1 MMGQGS
7 FLMRI
12 FSDRQVTPRRGVC
25 NLTISLIAIA
35 ILAIG
40 ILYLAS
46 TTDKLSTNRDIL
58 TVQSAWAQQPQL
70 SSNDVE
76 LKVTSQQHVHD
87 VAGQFI
93 TVGGA
98 ITNLSPTQTI
108 KGGIAYISLV
118 DLNAKIPV
126 DLEDWSAEKGLYI
139 PSLAP
144 SQSLP
149 LEWKVRLVKAGSYTI
164 DVLFNKDGDLSSPPA
179 ASSKVFLEVAP
190 KLNLNPGNV
199 LPVAFGVPTV
209 LLIILGTTN
218 YVRGKKVGVY
228 R

>member
-1 MMGQGS
+1 
-7 FLMRI
+7 
-12 FSDRQVTPRRGVC
+12 
-25 NLTISLIAIA
+25 
-35 ILAIG
+35 
-40 ILYLAS
+40 
-46 TTDKLSTNRDIL
+46 
-58 TVQSAWAQQPQL
+58 
-70 SSNDVE
+70 
-76 LKVTSQQHVHD
+76 
-87 VAGQFI
+87 
-93 TVGGA
+93 
-98 ITNLSPTQTI
+98 
-108 KGGIAYISLV
+108 V

-126 DLEDWSAEKGLYI
+126 ALEDWSAEKGLYI

-179 ASSKVFLEVAP
+179 ASSKVFLEVAR

-209 LLIILGTTN
+209 FLIILGTTN